1 MATREELN
9 KALNEALWAWRD
21 VRSRLDDCEI
31 EVDVSRTIKD
41 GNALREER
49 HKENVLKRELE
60 KASKNLDRATAELA
74 YTSQTSTAGRFREPK
89 EDVPHDSGI
98 ARFMKWCC
106 YRS

>member
-74 YTSQTSTAGRFREPK
+74 YFREPK